1 MREKEKFREAMMAKH
16 EWDGT
21 SWSRGGAKD
30 ADKITIMQV
39 QGKEW
44 KIFQGVCAEDK
55 LQEQADAA
63 FKSPNLK
70 LLNKFE
76 SRAAESKQEVTE
88 AVAKWKELLKTD
100 PEAAKVFQDSRIK
113 KKDAEDAV
121 AQ

>member
-1 MREKEKFREAMMAKH
+1 MLSSCS
-16 EWDGT
+16 G
-21 SWSRGGAKD
+21 
-30 ADKITIMQV
+30 
-39 QGKEW
+39 
-44 KIFQGVCAEDK
+44 CAHCQDSDSARIGQSSTLVNYTWYTCK
-55 LQEQADAA
+55 LHILY
-63 FKSPNLK
+63 PNERCSSSHPRTLE
-70 LLNKFE
+70 KFE